1 MKKVLARGRV
11 TFTENGTR
19 PRANNFLIDGQDNND
34 NSISGQ
40 AFQTTNLQAIQEIT
54 ILTNAYAAEYGRGGG
69 SVTHQ
74 ISKTGTNL
82 FHRAASELK
91 RNNSFAAVDAQN
103 CLPGGKRTP
112 RDHQNT
118 FPFDF

>member
-69 SVTHQ
+69 SVTNG
-74 ISKTGTNL
+74 ISKTRTNL
-82 FHRAASELK
+82 FHRDALALN
-91 RNNSFAAVDAQN
+91 RHNNFAAVDAKN
-103 CLPGGKRTP
+103 RLVGVKP
-112 RDHQNT
+112 NT
-118 FPFDF
+118 THN